1 MAGEP
6 LKTLKE
12 MIVSTKDGLQQ
23 FAYVFDLRA
32 EAIQLLGKNKNHHLF
47 EKFAYEME
55 NNEGI
60 DVLDAAMDSESWGPQ
75 RLAEEYMNWLLKRF
89 FNLTEKD
96 LKDSFETC
104 QHKRKIDVGTCVYSF
119 PGMEECLDCGATH
132 WKDKE
137 SVWRRT

>member
-1 MAGEP
+1 METGKKESDERKVIDNFFKDRKTICGSSEEDEP
-6 LKTLKE
+6 LKTLDE
-12 MIVSTKDGLQQ
+12 MTLIAGNRVLLSRQ
-23 FAYVFDLRA
+23 DLRA

-89 FNLTEKD
+89 FNLTEED
-96 LKDSFETC
+96 LK
-104 QHKRKIDVGTCVYSF
+104 
-119 PGMEECLDCGATH
+119 
-132 WKDKE
+132 
-137 SVWRRT
+137 

>member
-1 MAGEP
+1 MADEP
-6 LKTLKE
+6 LKTLKD
-12 MIVSTKDGLQQ
+12 IYSFVPDGDNDTERSVVI
-23 FAYVFDLRA
+23 YMLRA

-89 FNLTEKD
+89 FNLEESD
-96 LKDSFETC
+96 L
-104 QHKRKIDVGTCVYSF
+104 Q
-119 PGMEECLDCGATH
+119 
-132 WKDKE
+132 
-137 SVWRRT
+137 